1 MAQCKSTEAQESGHF
16 ECNGFAALLKGKHLT
31 IKVTGDKVNA
41 AYDCSLF
48 THDEV
53 HPAHQQ
59 KCQQSVYGEVM
70 KREPAAYI
78 ITSNRGRRYLAF
90 AGSVEHQN
98 AAMFGYKMEALYA

>member
-53 HPAHQQ
+53 GVII
-59 KCQQSVYGEVM
+59 KCIQHINKSVSKASMV
-70 KREPAAYI
+70 K
-78 ITSNRGRRYLAF
+78 L
-90 AGSVEHQN
+90 
-98 AAMFGYKMEALYA
+98 